1 MPVISDFSLTAS
13 VAQTKANDFTLT
25 ADPLAKI
32 WSTHLE
38 SGTGAGQADKA
49 FHDQRTLTASATE
62 DLDLAGTLTDVYGA
76 TITFVRIKGLFVV
89 ASASNTNNVVIGA
102 GTNPWATLFTA
113 TGTVTLKPG
122 AACGFFAGSGDAIGW
137 PVTAATGDILKVA
150 NSGAGTSVT
159 YDVVVVGCS
168 A

>member
-1 MPVISDFSLTAS
+1 MPMISDFSMSAS
-13 VAQTKANDFTLT
+13 VLQTKAQDFTLT
-25 ADPLAKI
+25 SDPLAKI

-49 FHDQRTLTASATE
+49 FHDQRTLAASATE
-62 DLDLAGTLTDVYGA
+62 DLDLAGILADVYGA
-76 TITFVRIKGLFVV
+76 AITFVRVKGLFIA
-89 ASASNTNNVVIGA
+89 ASSSNINNVVIGG
-102 GTNPWATLFTA
+102 GTNPWATLLSS

-122 AACGFFAGSGDAIGW
+122 GWCGFGAGASDAVGW

-150 NSGAGTSVT
+150 NSAGSTSVT
-159 YDVVVVGCS
+159 YDIVIVGCS

>member
-13 VAQTKANDFTLT
+13 VAQTKTQDFTT
-25 ADPLAKI
+25 TTDPLSRI

-49 FHDQRTLTASATE
+49 FHDQRTLAASATE
-62 DLDLAGTLTDVYGA
+62 DLDLAGILTDVFGA
-76 TITFVRIKGLFVV
+76 AITFVRIKGLFV
-89 ASASNTNNVVIGA
+89 AAAATNTNNVIIGA
-102 GTNPWATLFTA
+102 GTNPWATLLSA

-122 AACGFFAGSGDAIGW
+122 GYCGFGAGAGDAVGW

-150 NSGAGTSVT
+150 NSSSGTSVT
-159 YDVVVVGCS
+159 YDVVIVGCS

>member
-13 VAQTKANDFTLT
+13 VAQTKATDFTLT
-25 ADPLAKI
+25 TDPLSRI

-38 SGTGAGQADKA
+38 SGTGAGLADKA
-49 FHDQRTLTASATE
+49 FHDQRTLAASATE
-62 DLDLAGTLTDVYGA
+62 DLDLAGGLTDVYGA
-76 TITFVRIKGLFVV
+76 SITFVRIKGLFVV
-89 ASASNTNNVVIGA
+89 ASAANTNNVILGA
-102 GTNPWATLFTA
+102 GTNPWATLLTA

-122 AACGFFAGSGDAIGW
+122 GACGFFAGSGDAVGW

-150 NSGAGTSVT
+150 NSAGSTSVV
-159 YDVVVVGCS
+159 YDVVIVGCS